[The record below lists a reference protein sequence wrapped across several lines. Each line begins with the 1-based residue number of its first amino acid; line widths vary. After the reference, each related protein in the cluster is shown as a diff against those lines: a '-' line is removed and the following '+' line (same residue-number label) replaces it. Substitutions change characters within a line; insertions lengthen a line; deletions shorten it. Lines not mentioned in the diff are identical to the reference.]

1 MKRAT
6 APNGIKTSRAIVN
19 ELGVMKAGTLTAH
32 APLNLRPWI
41 RSPRH
46 QYIAQL

>member
-6 APNGIKTSRAIVN
+6 APKGINTSRAIVK

-32 APLNLRPWI
+32 APLDLHPWI
-41 RSPRH
+41 
-46 QYIAQL
+46 Q